1 MQLVNND
8 LLLFIILIY
17 RCFADESTFQ
27 ILVDKSSFVR
37 RRPGEQFHADCLV
50 ERVKHL
56 VSVMV
61 WSVIS
66 AKGMGHLNIVEG
78 TMKQD
83 QYKRV
88 LETRLLPQGNECSL
102 MMTNTFLCMT
112 RHRATKPEVLLHF
125 WLKNFSVLPW
135 PGNSPDMN
143 PIENMW
149 ELTKRAIAK
158 EVITTKQ
165 QLIEILIR
173 VWHHN
178 SQLQE
183 NAKTCIESMPDA

>member
-1 MQLVNND
+1 
-8 LLLFIILIY
+8 
-17 RCFADESTFQ
+17 
-27 ILVDKSSFVR
+27 
-37 RRPGEQFHADCLV
+37 
-50 ERVKHL
+50 
-56 VSVMV
+56 
-61 WSVIS
+61 
-66 AKGMGHLNIVEG
+66 
-78 TMKQD
+78 MKQD

-88 LETRLLPQGNECSL
+88 LETRLLPQVNEFSL

-143 PIENMW
+143 RIQNMW
-149 ELTKRAIAK
+149 ELTKRGIAK

-178 SQLQE
+178 SQLQA
-183 NAKTCIESMPDA
+183 NAETCIESMPRRIEALIAAKGSITKYVLKFILVIFTNINNTHTKNKIKQFCIIFV